1 MNLTQFRIFSAHVC
15 QCFQTSLTEEGRPT
29 LNVGGIIPWAGV
41 LGTLKIEIKE
51 RELSS
56 NIHFFLTV
64 DTM

>member
-1 MNLTQFRIFSAHVC
+1 
-15 QCFQTSLTEEGRPT
+15 
-29 LNVGGIIPWAGV
+29 VGGIIPWAGV